1 VHDEVELRAD
11 QVVFAPLGGRRL
23 RRVGAAVLMAGGAVQ
38 LIVGAVAAA
47 WLLVVA
53 GLVAI
58 AFGVSVLRSSRT
70 GTRVTADGWHDP
82 TRVRNQQLAWSQLAA
97 VRLTPSGDH
106 AVVSLERRGEGL
118 GGRGPRRASAGRSGP
133 EHARRH
139 RPVGDRSGHRR
150 RPHRPV
156 TRHHRR

>member
-118 GGRGPRRASAGRSGP
+118 GAAVRVARLPVDQVPSTLAVIVPWATAAG
-133 EHARRH
+133 
-139 RPVGDRSGHRR
+139 VTVVDRTVR
-150 RPHRPV
+150 
-156 TRHHRR
+156 